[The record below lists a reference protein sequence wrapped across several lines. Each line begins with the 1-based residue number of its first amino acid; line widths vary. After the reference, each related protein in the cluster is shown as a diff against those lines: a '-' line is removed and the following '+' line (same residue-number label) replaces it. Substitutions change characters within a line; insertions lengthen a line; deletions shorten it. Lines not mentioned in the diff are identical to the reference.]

1 MGDVSNVGTAVE
13 REGREGEETKAKARN
28 HPFSAHSLSDRTA
41 WLPCVASLPFQ
52 TQRRHTTP
60 FAIDRSLSPIP
71 FLPRLIHT
79 HPHTHTHTLVAHYL
93 ARSLP
98 FVGRRHQYW
107 PYKCLIAHSFRGRAS
122 PPPFVPHYSSFAFAS
137 ATPPLCHWQGRG
149 SFPCIVFTNL
159 SYNSVLVVT
168 PYPCLHNSCRRRR
181 SCFDHP
187 DLTTFVR
194 VLPLPPFSFL
204 PLLTSTYSAR
214 S

>member
-1 MGDVSNVGTAVE
+1 M
-13 REGREGEETKAKARN
+13 REQEGEGPKSPIFGTFVIR
-28 HPFSAHSLSDRTA
+28 LD
-41 WLPCVASLPFQ
+41 CVASLPFQ
-52 TQRRHTTP
+52 TQHRHTTP

-71 FLPRLIHT
+71 FLPHT
-79 HPHTHTHTLVAHYL
+79 HPHTHIHTLVAHYL
-93 ARSLP
+93 AHSLP
-98 FVGRRHQYW
+98 FIGRCHQYW
-107 PYKCLIAHSFRGRAS
+107 PYKCLIAHSFQGCTS
-122 PPPFVPHYSSFAFAS
+122 PPPFIPHYLSFAFAS

-159 SYNSVLVVT
+159 SYNSVHVVT
-168 PYPCLHNSCRRRR
+168 PYPCLHNSCRRC

-204 PLLTSTYSAR
+204 PLLTSTYSAW